1 MFKKILIANRGEIA
15 CRVIKTAKKMNI
27 KTVAV
32 YSDADR
38 YAEHVRMADESIYL
52 GKSPASES
60 YLKPEL
66 IIKACKYK
74 KCDALHPGYGFLSEN
89 ANFAEALDNAL
100 WQQTILNRIDGRKK
114 NKKISPKSK
123 TSAEKDEKTNI
134 KSLIDPELMLEN
146 FKNLINKNR

>member
-1 MFKKILIANRGEIA
+1 MMFKKILIANRGEIA

-38 YAEHVRMADESIYL
+38 YAEHVRMADETVYL

-66 IIKACKYK
+66 IIKACKDKNVMRYI
-74 KCDALHPGYGFLSEN
+74 
-89 ANFAEALDNAL
+89 LDTVSYL
-100 WQQTILNRIDGRKK
+100 KMLILQKH
-114 NKKISPKSK
+114 
-123 TSAEKDEKTNI
+123 
-134 KSLIDPELMLEN
+134 
-146 FKNLINKNR
+146 

>member
-38 YAEHVRMADESIYL
+38 YAEHVRMADESVYL

-60 YLKPEL
+60 YLKTEL
-66 IIKACKYK
+66 IIKACKDK

-89 ANFAEALDNAL
+89 ANFAEALDKAD
-100 WQQTILNRIDGRKK
+100 IVFIGPSKK
-114 NKKISPKSK
+114 AIASMGDKIESKKIAKAAEINTVPKTLFNTFNHH
-123 TSAEKDEKTNI
+123 TSTFQYFN
-134 KSLIDPELMLEN
+134 
-146 FKNLINKNR
+146 